1 MLLMAGILSLFAPK
15 IVPVSLGCRCWR
27 DAVIG
32 SRENC
37 PSILGRNFQLFSR
50 YIHWCI
56 CDRAES
62 RSWHCYDQSPP
73 TSSIIASTTTNVET
87 RNFASLHHH
96 EQNSGYQQQLDTQK
110 TDRTNKFAR
119 LKPGSLQAI
128 MHAYKSAV
136 TRWCHQNDFDNFSW
150 QPRFYD
156 RIIRADGSLNRIQQY
171 IINNPAK

>member
-1 MLLMAGILSLFAPK
+1 MTQPQFKGEYRVESIRLPNRDYATNGWYFVNICTQNRTCFFGNVVAGQMQLSEVGKIAHQFWAEIPNYFPNTYIDAYAIAPNHVHG
-15 IVPVSLGCRCWR
+15 II
-27 DAVIG
+27 AI
-32 SRENC
+32 
-37 PSILGRNFQLFSR
+37 
-50 YIHWCI
+50 
-56 CDRAES
+56 DRAL
-62 RSWHCYDQSPP
+62 

-136 TRWCHQNDFDNFSW
+136 TRWCRKNGFDNF
-150 QPRFYD
+150 
-156 RIIRADGSLNRIQQY
+156 A
-171 IINNPAK
+171 